1 MKKLIAIIF
10 LVGIFAQCDT
20 VVCSLECQVPATV
33 RDLTGLDGC
42 GFVFELEDGS
52 RLIPW
57 GSIGYC
63 GTGPLPEEVTNNPLY
78 NFEFVD
84 GKEVLI
90 GYVPVE
96 GSTICMS
103 GELVE
108 ITCLTE
114 RISIEE

>member
-10 LVGIFAQCDT
+10 LASIFSQCDE

-57 GSIGYC
+57 WSIGYC
-63 GTGPLPEEVTNNPLY
+63 GNGPVPDEVTNDPLY
-78 NFEFVD
+78 NFEFIN

-90 GYVPVE
+90 GYMPAE
-96 GSTICMS
+96 GSTTCMS
-103 GELVE
+103 GENVR

-114 RISIEE
+114 KISVPE